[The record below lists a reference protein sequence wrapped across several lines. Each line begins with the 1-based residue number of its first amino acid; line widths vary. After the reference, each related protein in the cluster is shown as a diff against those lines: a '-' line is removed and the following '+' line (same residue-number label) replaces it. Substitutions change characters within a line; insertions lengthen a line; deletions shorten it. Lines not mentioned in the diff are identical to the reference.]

1 MLEIGLKYE
10 SVVEVT
16 SANSAKTMGS
26 GDMDVFATP
35 SMVALMENAAM
46 MAVASALPEG
56 SATVGTQINTSHIKA
71 SPIGA
76 TITASAQLTEV
87 EGRMLTFAVKAW
99 DEKGVIGEGVH
110 TRFVVDRERFLSK
123 LQSAQTAYLFS
134 VTRLLSKI

>member
-76 TITASAQLTEV
+76 TVTASAELTEV
-87 EGRMLTFAVKAW
+87 EGRKLTFAVKAW

-123 LQSAQTAYLFS
+123 L
-134 VTRLLSKI
+134 

>member
-76 TITASAQLTEV
+76 TITASAELTEV
-87 EGRMLTFAVKAW
+87 EGRKLTFAVKAW
-99 DEKGVIGEGVH
+99 DERGVIGEGVH

-123 LQSAQTAYLFS
+123 L
-134 VTRLLSKI
+134 

>member
-56 SATVGTQINTSHIKA
+56 TATVGTQINTSHIKA

-76 TITASAQLTEV
+76 TVTASAELTEV
-87 EGRMLTFAVKAW
+87 EGRKLTFKITAYDADV
-99 DEKGVIGEGVH
+99 VIGEGDHV
-110 TRFVVDRERFLSK
+110 RYIVNREKFLSK
-123 LQSAQTAYLFS
+123 L
-134 VTRLLSKI
+134 

>member
-76 TITASAQLTEV
+76 TITASAELTEV
-87 EGRMLTFAVKAW
+87 EGRKLSFAVKAW

-123 LQSAQTAYLFS
+123 L
-134 VTRLLSKI
+134 

>member
-56 SATVGTQINTSHIKA
+56 SATVGAQINTSHIKA

-87 EGRMLTFAVKAW
+87 EGRKLTFAVKAW

-123 LQSAQTAYLFS
+123 L
-134 VTRLLSKI
+134 

>member
-16 SANSAKTMGS
+16 SANSAMTMGS

-76 TITASAQLTEV
+76 TITASAELTEV
-87 EGRMLTFAVKAW
+87 EGRKLTFAVKAW

-110 TRFVVDRERFLSK
+110 TRFVVDRERFISK
-123 LQSAQTAYLFS
+123 L
-134 VTRLLSKI
+134 